1 MLPGKLLRYPFR
13 MNAPS
18 GYESDFDVPAVYQIT
33 VQGRIVSGWSDRL
46 EGMAINHLILDDG
59 TTLTLLTGDLTDQAA
74 LSGVLNTIYELHMPL
89 IAVNKLPF
97 HGSRR
102 EAD

>member
-1 MLPGKLLRYPFR
+1 
-13 MNAPS
+13 MNLPS
-18 GYESDFDVPAVYQIT
+18 GYESDFDGPAAYQIT

-46 EGMAINHLILDDG
+46 EGMTISHLILDDG
-59 TTLTLLTGDLTDQAA
+59 TTFTVLTGDLNDQAA

-97 HGSRR
+97 NSSRR